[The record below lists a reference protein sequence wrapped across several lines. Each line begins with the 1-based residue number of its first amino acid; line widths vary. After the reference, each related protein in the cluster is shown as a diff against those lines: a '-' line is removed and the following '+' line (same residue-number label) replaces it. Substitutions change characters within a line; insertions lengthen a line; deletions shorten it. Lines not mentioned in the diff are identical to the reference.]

1 MVIIFIPNCSRTS
14 SNHFK
19 PSSPLPCQAYGSVL
33 GLKHPALKTWTP
45 IFANAKHEK
54 SMRAGFNKEMNSNYY
69 NTPTGKANLFDD

>member
-1 MVIIFIPNCSRTS
+1 MAKRSKN
-14 SNHFK
+14 FK
-19 PSSPLPCQAYGSVL
+19 RKKRSVSEIRSYWVGVGIAL
-33 GLKHPALKTWTP
+33 GHAGNGNVTP